1 MDAPFIKGKR
11 VLPAAQDR
19 TRINDQ
25 IKAPT
30 VRLIDHLGNNMDAMP
45 TSEARR
51 IAETA
56 NLDLVEVAPDARPPV
71 CRIMD
76 YGKYKYKKKKRKTE
90 SRKKSANVQLKELR
104 LRPKIE
110 EHDRNIKVKQAR
122 VFLEQGHKVQLNL
135 LFRGREFAFK
145 DRGQELLVS
154 FSKELED
161 LAKVEQ
167 MPRLEGKRMNMVL
180 TPIKR

>member
-1 MDAPFIKGKR
+1 MTLR
-11 VLPAAQDR
+11 VLDSFGK
-19 TRINDQ
+19 Q
-25 IKAPT
+25 IGILPKFEALKKA
-30 VRLIDHLGNNMDAMP
+30 REEG
-45 TSEARR
+45 
-51 IAETA
+51 
-56 NLDLVEVAPDARPPV
+56 LDLVEVAPDARPPV

-76 YGKYKYKKKKRKTE
+76 YGKYKYKKKKRKAE

-104 LRPKIE
+104 IRPKIE
-110 EHDRNIKVKQAR
+110 EHDRNIKIKQAR
-122 VFLEQGHKVQLNL
+122 MFLEQGHKVQLNL

-180 TPIKR
+180 TPKR